1 VYFLNGI
8 PIKNVKNWDRQK
20 FGQKFGNLVVV
31 GGREKRVKGVLHRP
45 ELIHHHLE
53 FIPLH

>member
-31 GGREKRVKGVLHRP
+31 GGDRTVARQKNFKKPFNFLSIFLV
-45 ELIHHHLE
+45 
-53 FIPLH
+53 